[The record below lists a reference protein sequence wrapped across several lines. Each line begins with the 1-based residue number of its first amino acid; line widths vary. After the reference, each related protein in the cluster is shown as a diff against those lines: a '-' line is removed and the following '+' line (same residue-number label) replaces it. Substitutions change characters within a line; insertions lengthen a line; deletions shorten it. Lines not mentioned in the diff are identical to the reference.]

1 MTEPKNEPDVVPY
14 LETLKLLGL
23 NAKDWL
29 IKSAKSRTIWF
40 STALTIF
47 GALQLYLPS
56 MQALMGAHSGAIL
69 TVVGIITAL
78 LRYATTEAIGDKP
91 VGETPKSE
99 G

>member
-1 MTEPKNEPDVVPY
+1 MEEPNVVPY
-14 LETLKLLGL
+14 LDTLKLLGL

-29 IKSAKSRTIWF
+29 IKAAKSRTIWF

-56 MQALMGAHSGAIL
+56 LQAFMGSYSGLIL

-78 LRYATTEAIGDKP
+78 LRFATTEAIADKP
-91 VGETPKSE
+91 VGSAE
-99 G
+99 